1 MTIKQKVTLFILPAL
16 IIVAG
21 VLVFMPTANAVNSCG
36 TETAILDCGS
46 VPGKDTN
53 GDGVIDSKDIEN
65 NGIWK
70 LLVIAINILTGGIG
84 VLAVAGIVYGS
95 ILYTSAGGSAEQT
108 KKAIEVIRNVVIG
121 LIAYALMYAGLNFII
136 PGGLFG

>member
-21 VLVFMPTANAVNSCG
+21 VLVFIPPASAANNCG

-70 LLVIAINILTGGIG
+70 LLVVAINILTGGIG